1 MKKCFFI
8 LYLVPFLSFAQELT
22 TTVSKNPVAV
32 GEQFQ
37 ISFSANGDIE
47 QFRAPSFNGLRIL
60 SGPNKSSSSSIQII
74 NGQSLQSKKVN
85 YDYNATALNEGS
97 LEIGSASA
105 KVDGRDVKSNP
116 IKLNVGKANP
126 KSDNNVLDLSD
137 KVYIKAH
144 INKTKLFQGEQL
156 VVSYKLYSKITLENI
171 DITTFPELNGF
182 WKEEVETSSRPTV
195 KTIDGVNHNVWE
207 ISRIIVTPLRS
218 GILEIDPMKAT
229 ITVQVKNN
237 SKGNNPFGSSSF
249 GFFDSYKNIDKQLQ
263 SANRKIEV
271 LPLPN
276 PPADFSGAVG
286 EFYLD
291 ASLDKK
297 EVKINEIINYRL
309 TLSGSGNLPLID
321 EIPIEIP
328 DNFDT
333 YGQKL
338 IDKSFNS
345 KNIFSGKRVFEE
357 LLIARHDGNY
367 TIPGVDFVYFNTKSK
382 NYEKLQTNSF
392 EIKVRFNSSNI
403 GKFKNEEK
411 KENQSSHQ
419 KTDII
424 LAIDISGSML
434 AKDFSPDRLEAS
446 KKVAMDFISE
456 RPNDRIGL
464 VIFSAESFTQC
475 PLTNDHKLLL
485 KLFKDVKSGILEDG
499 TAIGMGL
506 ATAVSR
512 LKDSKAKNKLV
523 ILLTDG
529 VNNKGS
535 ISPMTAAEIAQQFE
549 VRVYTI
555 GVGTLGH
562 ATYPFKTPYG
572 TTEYQEIEVKIDE
585 QTLQDIASAT
595 NGKYFRATSSESL
608 KEIYQEIDQME
619 RSKIETIDFSMKQNE
634 LKLQISRQEAEKI
647 LEIILR
653 QEKELQEDLQKKK
666 SKGTKLKTE
675 KDW

>member
-1 MKKCFFI
+1 MKKYFFI
-8 LYLVPFLSFAQELT
+8 SYIFPLLSFAQELT
-22 TTVSKNPVAV
+22 TTVSRNPVAI

-60 SGPNKSSSSSIQII
+60 SGPNPSSSTSVQII
-74 NGQSLQSKKVN
+74 NGQYTQSKTVSYN
-85 YDYNATALNEGS
+85 YYATALKEGS

-105 KVDGRDVKSNP
+105 KVDGKDVKSNP
-116 IKLNVGKANP
+116 IKLSVGKVNP
-126 KSDNNVLDLSD
+126 KSKNNVLDLSD
-137 KVYIKAH
+137 KVFIKAH

-156 VVSYKLYSKITLENI
+156 VVSYKLYSKINLANI
-171 DITTFPELNGF
+171 DITTLPELNGF

-195 KTIDGVNHNVWE
+195 KEIDGIKHNIWE
-207 ISRIIVTPLRS
+207 VSRMIVVPLRS
-218 GILEIDPMKAT
+218 GILEIDPMIAT
-229 ITVQVKNN
+229 VTAQLKNN
-237 SKGNNPFGSSSF
+237 SKGYDLF
-249 GFFDSYKNIDKQLQ
+249 GFSGFDNYQNIDKQVQ
-263 SANRKIEV
+263 SANRKVEV

-276 PPADFSGAVG
+276 PPANFSGAVG

-291 ASLDKK
+291 ASLDKN
-297 EVKINEIINYRL
+297 EVEINEAINYKL

-321 EIPIEIP
+321 EIPIEFP
-328 DNFDT
+328 NDFNT
-333 YGQKL
+333 YDQKL

-345 KNIFSGKRVFEE
+345 KNSISGKRVFEQ
-357 LLIARHDGNY
+357 LLIPRHDGNY
-367 TIPGVDFVYFNTKSK
+367 TIPAVDFVYFNTKSK

-392 EIKVRFNSSNI
+392 EIKVRFNFSNV

-411 KENQSSHQ
+411 KEHKSSHQ

-464 VIFSAESFTQC
+464 VIFSAQSFTQC

-485 KLFKDVKSGILEDG
+485 ELFKDVKSGILEDG

-506 ATAVSR
+506 ATAVSG
-512 LKDSKAKNKLV
+512 LKESEAKSKVV

-529 VNNKGS
+529 VNNTGS
-535 ISPMTAAEIAQQFE
+535 IAPMTAAEIAQQFE

-562 ATYPFKTPYG
+562 APYPFKTPYG
-572 TTEYQEIEVKIDE
+572 TTVYQDVEVKIDE

-608 KEIYQEIDQME
+608 KVIYQEIDQME
-619 RSKIETIDFSMKQNE
+619 RSKIETKDLSMKQ
-634 LKLQISRQEAEKI
+634 
-647 LEIILR
+647 
-653 QEKELQEDLQKKK
+653 K
-666 SKGTKLKTE
+666 SLFYFSLYFLSIYLLL
-675 KDW
+675 